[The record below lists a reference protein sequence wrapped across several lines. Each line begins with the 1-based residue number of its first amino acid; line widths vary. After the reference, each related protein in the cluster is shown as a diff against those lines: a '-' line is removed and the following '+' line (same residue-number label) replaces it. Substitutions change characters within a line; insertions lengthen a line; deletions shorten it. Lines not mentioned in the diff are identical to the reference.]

1 VEGFV
6 DDSLE
11 FRADV
16 RERDLTHSSHS
27 IGIVEKD
34 RLDPWGETSVANY
47 DRLHSEFGIDRIE
60 PLIPRFHGKLS
71 LHIRRG
77 IDFGQ
82 RDLGRI
88 LDAVDNNKPFAV
100 MSGIKP
106 TGVFH
111 LGTKM
116 TADDMIYF
124 QSLSKKA
131 TVFYAIADVEA
142 YNDNGL
148 SLKESSKIAVQ
159 NVADILAL
167 GLDPERAVVYKQS
180 QEIKV
185 MRLATIFSRGV
196 TNNMLK
202 AIYGERQVGLYL
214 SALIQAGDILMPQLA
229 EFGGPKPVLV
239 PVGADQDPHIRL
251 TRDLASAYREDF
263 GFIPPSSIYH
273 KLIKSLD
280 GGTKMSKRSASSTLT
295 LSEEPSSAAKKVMA
309 GFTGGRSTI
318 EEQRRIG
325 GEADK
330 CSIYD
335 LYLFHF
341 ALEDDY
347 AKRVYDE
354 CYGGIR
360 MCGDCKKELSVLVKK
375 YLEDHQKKR
384 ESLMKDAEEL
394 LERSRKTLDS
404 MAR

>member
-1 VEGFV
+1 MEN
-6 DDSLE
+6 E
-11 FRADV
+11 
-16 RERDLTHSSHS
+16 
-27 IGIVEKD
+27 
-34 RLDPWGETSVANY
+34 RLDPWGNSAVDNY
-47 DRLHSEFGIDRIE
+47 ERLRSEFGIE
-60 PLIPRFHGKLS
+60 PLEPLLTRFKHPS
-71 LHIRRG
+71 LHVRRG

-82 RDLGRI
+82 RDLGKV
-88 LDAVDNNKPFAV
+88 LDAVDNNKSFAV

-116 TADDMIYF
+116 TADDMVYF

-142 YNDNGL
+142 FNDNGL
-148 SLKESSKIAVQ
+148 SFQQSSKIAIQ

-180 QEIKV
+180 QEIRV
-185 MRLATIFSRGV
+185 MRMATIFSKAV
-196 TNNMLK
+196 TNNMLR

-214 SALIQAGDILMPQLA
+214 SALIQAGDILMPQLP
-229 EFGGPKPVLV
+229 EFGGPKPVVV

-251 TRDLASAYREDF
+251 SRDLANSYREDF
-263 GFIPPSSIYH
+263 GFIPPSAIYH
-273 KLIKSLD
+273 RLIRSLD
-280 GGTKMSKRSASSTLT
+280 GSTKMSKRSSSSSFTLD
-295 LSEEPSSAAKKVMA
+295 EDPSSAAKKVVS
-309 GFTGGRSTI
+309 GLTGGRPTV

-325 GEADK
+325 GEAEK
-330 CSIYD
+330 CPIYD

-341 ALEDDY
+341 AVEDEY

-360 MCGDCKKELSVLVKK
+360 MCGGCKQELAGIVKK
-375 YLEDHQKKR
+375 YLEEHRRKR
-384 ESLMKDAEEL
+384 DSLMKDAEEL
-394 LERSRKTLDS
+394 LEKSRKSLDS